1 MKTFEKTVNFFTF
14 ADVLGAEKLS
24 PWGEGDAE
32 RAG

>member
-24 PWGEGDAE
+24 PWGEAIV
-32 RAG
+32 AVYP